1 MFENLLLKNIAVLI
15 FIYTIIWYILTSF
28 INIYIAH
35 FICIVLQTI
44 YLMFSLFIFYI
55 KIISRKA
62 MYY

>member
-1 MFENLLLKNIAVLI
+1 MFENLLLKNLAAIL
-15 FIYTIIWYILTSF
+15 FIYTIIWYILSNF

-44 YLMFSLFIFYI
+44 YLMFSLFLFYI
-55 KIISRKA
+55 KIISRKV